1 MGRYTVIFSKKA
13 VEQARII
20 RDSYPESAKK
30 RLQRIVRELE
40 DHPFTGIGKPE
51 ALRGIPLWSRRLT
64 QKDRVT
70 YRVAQDVVEVLVLT
84 CLGHYDDK

>member
-1 MGRYTVIFSKKA
+1 MPTRYGTIYGNLFQKGGGTSPH
-13 VEQARII
+13 
-20 RDSYPESAKK
+20 DSGLVP
-30 RLQRIVRELE
+30 
-40 DHPFTGIGKPE
+40 GKHQ
-51 ALRGIPLWSRRLT
+51 RGIPLWSRRLT

>member
-64 QKDRVT
+64 QKDMVT
-70 YRVAQDVVEVLVLT
+70 YRVAQDVVEMLVLA
-84 CLGHYDDK
+84 CLGHHDDK

>member
-1 MGRYTVIFSKKA
+1 MIFSKKA

-20 RDSYPESAKK
+20 RDSS
-30 RLQRIVRELE
+30 
-40 DHPFTGIGKPE
+40 GIGKPE